1 MKKIF
6 IISSLMLSLFAFGNE
21 EGVIESHGNPEDE
34 VKCFKEIR
42 SLGCG
47 KPEKHDAFIACVDTK
62 IKQLTPTCQVFHK
75 DEVERMKAHSHDH

>member
-1 MKKIF
+1 MKKIV
-6 IISSLMLSLFAFGNE
+6 IISSLMLSLFAFANE
-21 EGVIESHGNPEDE
+21 EGVMESHGNPEDE

-47 KPEKHDAFIACVDTK
+47 KPESHDTFIACVDSK
-62 IKQLTPTCQVFHK
+62 LNKLSPACQVFHK